1 MEDQVSFSFVSVEGR
16 GMLEVGFRVVV
27 VVVVK
32 NAAGFFFFLLLL
44 LRKNVFEKNV
54 EHRS

>member
-1 MEDQVSFSFVSVEGR
+1 MEDQVSFSSASAEGW
-16 GMLEVGFRVVV
+16 GVLVVVGFRAVV

-32 NAAGFFFFLLLL
+32 NADGFFFLLLL
-44 LRKNVFEKNV
+44 FRKNVFEKNV